1 MSGGPTPDPPQ
12 PGGQADGRSGEP
24 PDLAHPTLR
33 PPRPRAVPFGALR
46 HRNFQLY
53 FGGFVVSLVGVW
65 MQRIAQSWLVL
76 ELTDSAFYVGLVDA
90 MGSLPVLFFSLYA
103 GAIADRVSKRRLV
116 LTSQSSSMVFAF
128 ALGAIVLAGH
138 VSLWHVVLVAALLGL
153 ANAFDIPARQAFMVE
168 LVGKDD
174 LMSAIALNSSAFNGS
189 RLVGPAVAGILIG
202 LVGVGPVFVLNGV
215 TYLAV
220 IAALLAMRLPPAPRP
235 GSISAWDTIR
245 DGFRYVRTD
254 RRVQALIAN
263 VAVVSVFAFPVQV
276 LLPVVVRDVM
286 GLGAVEYG
294 WTMSAVGLGALL
306 GALALATFVRHIP
319 KGLVLGISSTAFGIL
334 VALFA
339 LTRSL
344 AAALILLPVM
354 GVAMIV
360 TTALTNTLL
369 QVLAPDELRGRVI
382 SFYTFAFVGLGP
394 FGALQAGALA
404 ERFGPTVPLVAGGAV
419 TALVGLFGV
428 LRSKE
433 LRGSE

>member
-1 MSGGPTPDPPQ
+1 
-12 PGGQADGRSGEP
+12 
-24 PDLAHPTLR
+24 
-33 PPRPRAVPFGALR
+33 
-46 HRNFQLY
+46 
-53 FGGFVVSLVGVW
+53 
-65 MQRIAQSWLVL
+65 
-76 ELTDSAFYVGLVDA
+76 
-90 MGSLPVLFFSLYA
+90 
-103 GAIADRVSKRRLV
+103 
-116 LTSQSSSMVFAF
+116 
-128 ALGAIVLAGH
+128 
-138 VSLWHVVLVAALLGL
+138 
-153 ANAFDIPARQAFMVE
+153 
-168 LVGKDD
+168 
-174 LMSAIALNSSAFNGS
+174 
-189 RLVGPAVAGILIG
+189 
-202 LVGVGPVFVLNGV
+202 
-215 TYLAV
+215 
-220 IAALLAMRLPPAPRP
+220 
-235 GSISAWDTIR
+235 
-245 DGFRYVRTD
+245 
-254 RRVQALIAN
+254 
-263 VAVVSVFAFPVQV
+263 
-276 LLPVVVRDVM
+276 
-286 GLGAVEYG
+286 
-294 WTMSAVGLGALL
+294 MSAVGLGALL